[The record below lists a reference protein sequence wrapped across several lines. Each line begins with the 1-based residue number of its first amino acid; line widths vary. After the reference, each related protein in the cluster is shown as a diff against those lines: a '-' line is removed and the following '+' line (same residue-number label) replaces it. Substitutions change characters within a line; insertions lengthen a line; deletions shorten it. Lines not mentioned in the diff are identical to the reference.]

1 MLLSS
6 RRYADTS
13 VLSLVPLKHLAL
25 NAREVPSEPCSQP
38 PRAEPLPT
46 QAEDGPAMVAAVE
59 EPSALPPLLMGGGG
73 RMSVE
78 TAASPTAL
86 EPLARAVQMW
96 WLCPRMRNRRLP
108 RHRGIMMSR

>member
-25 NAREVPSEPCSQP
+25 NAREVPSEPRSQP

-73 RMSVE
+73 GCQWRRPPPQQLWSRWPE
-78 TAASPTAL
+78 RCRCGGCAL
-86 EPLARAVQMW
+86 
-96 WLCPRMRNRRLP
+96 
-108 RHRGIMMSR
+108 G